1 MFYLIFCSLVLTI
14 EVMCLIFYFCPITE
28 TVFSDGDVSVG
39 SIIDCFYYDSVPP
52 ILSLAFSV
60 ISITFAI
67 ILLVKSIKV
76 FCGKK
81 EGTMFSF
88 VFGLIFTVIL
98 VAQLIIFNVFK
109 ESINNFREYRTAY
122 RYDYSITIS
131 GRLCDAIL
139 ILFVVALTLS
149 ALMLFISAVYNF
161 TTELRKSIFF
171 NMRSK
176 KCSESKFGQDELAVN
191 DEKLSQK
198 NNSNIDLLLRY
209 NELRNQGIISE
220 EEFNEKKK
228 ELL

>member
-14 EVMCLIFYFCPITE
+14 EVICLIFYFCPIATC
-28 TVFSDGDVSVG
+28 FNYNGDEYRE
-39 SIIDCFYYDSVPP
+39 SIIDFLFDGAPSV
-52 ILSLAFSV
+52 LSLAFTV
-60 ISITFAI
+60 VSITFAV
-67 ILLVKSIKV
+67 ILLVKSIKM

-88 VFGLIFTVIL
+88 VFGLVFIVIL
-98 VAQLIIFNVFK
+98 SVQLILFITFK
-109 ESINNFREYRTAY
+109 KSIYNIYEHGTILM
-122 RYDYSITIS
+122 ITVP
-131 GRLCDAIL
+131 GRLCNAIL
-139 ILFVVALTLS
+139 ILFILALILS

-161 TTELRKSIFF
+161 STELRKSIFF
-171 NMRSK
+171 SMRSK

-220 EEFNEKKK
+220 EEFAEKKK